1 MPCMISEMIWQSK
14 LPLCARACVVRSIV
28 PVPKSGACLSANW
41 WCVHRFSLAKGPRG
55 SYCAG
60 PGGWCHRS
68 LRPMKRQ
75 APIPCFPARNGTTV
89 VCRTGSPRHD
99 LAGHRV
105 GNPTTRGRFWVYR
118 GAQPGRPG
126 CTGLCVWA
134 PCSGRVRTHSPLS
147 NTPAQAQVQCRTGGF
162 CCCPKTTQEPKT
174 RLCFRNRKA
183 FSEKG

>member
-1 MPCMISEMIWQSK
+1 MPKTEKTALKSASK
-14 LPLCARACVVRSIV
+14 PASPRSKRTFVQPNMPRQCSRFKNNMQVALQAQTQALMQQQIDAAEA
-28 PVPKSGACLSANW
+28 SRLALGA
-41 WCVHRFSLAKGPRG
+41 AKDALEQQR
-55 SYCAG
+55 
-60 PGGWCHRS
+60 
-68 LRPMKRQ
+68 
-75 APIPCFPARNGTTV
+75 
-89 VCRTGSPRHD
+89 SPRHD

-105 GNPTTRGRFWVYR
+105 GNPTTRGRFWVYWV
-118 GAQPGRPG
+118 AQPGRPG

-134 PCSGRVRTHSPLS
+134 PCSGRVRTISPLS